1 MQQHHKKNTNNEEKK
16 IQQHHIQQKQ
26 AYVFTKCPLA
36 KLHICFSFA
45 FISIYCNYIM
55 NYIILVSQEEMEW
68 VIYVLQVHMIWKIDF
83 FDNVQ
88 YTKRN
93 KASSKK

>member
-1 MQQHHKKNTNNEEKK
+1 
-16 IQQHHIQQKQ
+16 
-26 AYVFTKCPLA
+26 
-36 KLHICFSFA
+36 
-45 FISIYCNYIM
+45 M